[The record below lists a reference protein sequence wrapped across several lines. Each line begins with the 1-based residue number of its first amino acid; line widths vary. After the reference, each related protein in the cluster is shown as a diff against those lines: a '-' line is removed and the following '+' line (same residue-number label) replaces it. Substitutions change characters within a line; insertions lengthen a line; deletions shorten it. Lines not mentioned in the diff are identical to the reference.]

1 MGYPAGVKRKKES
14 KNGEAH
20 LGFEAVF
27 NKECQNKGQANEE
40 ALQLSVLQLS
50 FDKQQEQPYK

>member
-1 MGYPAGVKRKKES
+1 MDYPAGVKRKKES

-27 NKECQNKGQANEE
+27 NKKRQNKSKANQDPLHL
-40 ALQLSVLQLS
+40 AVLELS
-50 FDKQQEQPYK
+50 FDK